1 MNHTTVAIIMVV
13 SAMVIVGTN
22 LTPLIQRAQASVLS
36 HPLKDSLKSAAS
48 ENLHFKLEHKSQHL
62 NQENLCYRSVVCDN
76 SNVALQ
82 TLGNDN
88 SVTGFADQSTNNNES
103 SSETN

>member
-1 MNHTTVAIIMVV
+1 MNHTTVAVIMIV
-13 SAMVIVGTN
+13 STMVIVGTN
-22 LTPLIQRAQASVLS
+22 LAPLIQRAQASVLS
-36 HPLKDSLKSAAS
+36 HPLKDSLKSAGS
-48 ENLHFKLEHKSQHL
+48 HNLHFKLEHKSQHL

-88 SVTGFADQSTNNNES
+88 SVPGFADQSTNNNES

>member
-1 MNHTTVAIIMVV
+1 MNHTTIAIIMMV

-22 LTPLIQRAQASVLS
+22 LAPLMQRAQASVLS
-36 HPLKDSLKSAAS
+36 HHFKDLLKSAAS
-48 ENLHFKLEHKSQHL
+48 QNLHFKLEHKSQHL
-62 NQENLCYRSVVCDN
+62 NQENLCYRSVVCNN

-88 SVTGFADQSTNNNES
+88 SVTGFDDQSTNNNER
-103 SSETN
+103 SSERN